1 MRVWVATCGLMGAM
15 WMMACDDPGTTD
27 GVPQDATDTSGAD
40 SDAPDSNDTTDTN
53 GPGDT
58 SDTSPDTV
66 TPNSPLVD
74 PRCVD
79 GQYEE
84 AISTALPSIDDLV
97 SAYTE
102 ADYLAFADEVLA
114 RRYPT
119 GAWLVAEGIREGS
132 ARFGNCVTRF
142 TSNRGQAQSLLRQ
155 LSTVVHECGHV
166 LDLSLSGFSDTVLVI
181 DDSLRFECLRGDT
194 TTRGGDT
201 FARSLLNT
209 DPYAAL
215 LPDDFYKDV
224 YLDGDPDDQRFDS
237 GDQGFN
243 SVLEEAVQYVNS
255 LATDYHLRDRL
266 GGFSITAKDG
276 ILTFLWYIQ
285 RYLRMARLEYPAA
298 YSRLTNDTC
307 WREAIL
313 TTWGRAWLYLELA
326 RDNRN
331 LGIDADTIE
340 DLVRDPTLL
349 DEIARL
355 RGAHGCP

>member
-1 MRVWVATCGLMGAM
+1 MQMWVWVVGCGAALGMG
-15 WMMACDDPGTTD
+15 CDDPGTTD
-27 GVPQDATDTSGAD
+27 GVPQDAADTVGSDVEAD
-40 SDAPDSNDTTDTN
+40 VADAA
-53 GPGDT
+53 
-58 SDTSPDTV
+58 DTSPDTSIPV
-66 TPNSPLVD
+66 SPLVD
-74 PRCVD
+74 PQCLD

-84 AISTALPSIDDLV
+84 AISTELPSIDDLV
-97 SAYTE
+97 SSYTE
-102 ADYLAFADEVLA
+102 ADYLAFADAVLA

-119 GAWLVAEGIREGS
+119 GAWLVSEGVREGS
-132 ARFGNCVTRF
+132 ARFGNCVSRF

-181 DDSLRFECLRGDT
+181 DESLRFECQRGDT

-201 FARSLLNT
+201 FARSLINT
-209 DPYAAL
+209 DPYAEL

-224 YLDGDPDDQRFDS
+224 YLDGDPSDQSFDS

-298 YSRLTNDTC
+298 YSRLTGDTC

-313 TTWGRAWLYLELA
+313 TTWGRAWLYLELS

-331 LGIDADTIE
+331 LGIDAEVIE
-340 DLVRDPTLL
+340 DLVRDPALL
-349 DEIARL
+349 DEVARL

>member
-1 MRVWVATCGLMGAM
+1 MKHLWVATCGVVLV
-15 WMMACDDPGTTD
+15 MACDDPGTTD
-27 GVPQDATDTSGAD
+27 GVPQDAADTTTSDADATTADTSTPDTTDTSG
-40 SDAPDSNDTTDTN
+40 
-53 GPGDT
+53 
-58 SDTSPDTV
+58 DTV
-66 TPNSPLVD
+66 TPTGPLVD
-74 PRCVD
+74 PQCLD

-84 AISTALPSIDDLV
+84 AIPTELPSIDDLV
-97 SAYTE
+97 SAYNE
-102 ADYLAFADEVLA
+102 ADYLAFTDAVLA

-119 GAWLVAEGIREGS
+119 GAWLVSEGVREGS

-181 DDSLRFECLRGDT
+181 DDTLRFECLRGDT

-209 DPYAAL
+209 DPYSAL

-224 YLDGDPDDQRFDS
+224 YLDCDPDDQSFDS

-243 SVLEEAVQYVNS
+243 SVLEEAIQYVNS

-313 TTWGRAWLYLELA
+313 TTWGRAWLYLEAA

-340 DLVRDPTLL
+340 DLVRDPALL